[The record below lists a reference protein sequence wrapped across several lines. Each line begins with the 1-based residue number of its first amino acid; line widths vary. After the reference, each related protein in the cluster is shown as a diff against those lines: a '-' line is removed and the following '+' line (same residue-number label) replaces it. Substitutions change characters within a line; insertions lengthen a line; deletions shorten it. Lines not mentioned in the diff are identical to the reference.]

1 MKISEERDIVY
12 VFPRK
17 KVHKYYKPGLKV
29 FIRLWNGKACTGVL
43 YFKVDQD
50 RNFIVEDQ
58 QSQDALDR
66 ENIKRAF
73 ATWFLSIPG
82 TNKIIWSK

>member
-1 MKISEERDIVY
+1 MKISEERDLVY

-17 KVHKYYKPGLKV
+17 KGHKYYKPGLKA
-29 FIRLWNGKACTGVL
+29 FIKLFNGKACMGIL
-43 YFKVDQD
+43 YFRVDRD

-58 QSQDALDR
+58 DQVSQLDQ
-66 ENIKRAF
+66 EMIKRAF

>member
-1 MKISEERDIVY
+1 MRVSEERDLVY

-17 KVHKYYKPGLKV
+17 KGHKYYKPGLKA
-29 FIRLWNGKACTGVL
+29 FIKLLNGKVCTGIL
-43 YFKVDQD
+43 YFRVDQD

-58 QSQDALDR
+58 QSQAALDQ

>member
-1 MKISEERDIVY
+1 MRVSEERDLAY

-17 KVHKYYKPGLKV
+17 KGHKYYKPGLKT

-43 YFKVDQD
+43 YFTVDQD
-50 RNFIVEDQ
+50 RNFIVENQ
-58 QSQDALDR
+58 HSQAALDQ
-66 ENIKRAF
+66 ESIKRAF

>member
-1 MKISEERDIVY
+1 MKIGKERDLVY
-12 VFPRK
+12 IFPK
-17 KVHKYYKPGLKV
+17 KKGHKYYKPGLKA
-29 FIRLWNGKACTGVL
+29 FIKLLNGKVCTGVL
-43 YFKVDQD
+43 YFKVDQN

-58 QSQDALDR
+58 QSAALDH

-82 TNKIIWSK
+82 TNKIIWLK